1 MSEKLRESLSAV
13 VDDEAD
19 EFELRRVLDEL
30 AKDPGLKASWARY
43 HMIGTVLRGEYAHDT
58 AGLKERVWQELSI
71 DSFADQQNQAPEQS
85 GAAVAGPEGIRHTS
99 RWVSLSIAAAIAFLV
114 VVGLG
119 NLSPDQE
126 QPRIAAQTSEAA
138 EAQST
143 VDQSLALTQPL
154 QAASPL
160 ALQKV
165 VTPLDAQR
173 AEAYKVAHSQQR
185 FMIIASDPNAFAKM
199 VSYQRR

>member
-43 HMIGTVLRGEYAHDT
+43 HMIGTVLRGEYTRNAT
-58 AGLKERVWQELSI
+58 GLKERVWQELAM
-71 DSFADQQNQAPEQS
+71 DSLPDPQEQEPAES
-85 GAAVAGPEGIRHTS
+85 DALLNPAAGSAHRRRWLSLGVAAG
-99 RWVSLSIAAAIAFLV
+99 VAFLV
-114 VVGLG
+114 VVGIG
-119 NLSPDQE
+119 NLETGTE
-126 QPRIAAQTSEAA
+126 QPQLAAQSAPVNGTEQAVNQA
-138 EAQST
+138 
-143 VDQSLALTQPL
+143 LALKEV
-154 QAASPL
+154 A
-160 ALQKV
+160 
-165 VTPLDAQR
+165 TPLDKER

-185 FMIIASDPNAFAKM
+185 FMINAPDPNAFAKM